1 MIVSTTSQTGSLL
14 VLSKD
19 HPQAA
24 THKRLHPLKGARMSM
39 LEIIKPTAKRRI
51 QLGNNRG
58 QTISARALGPH
69 PNAISKRCAAL
80 FPYPAS
86 PHFEAIAQKLKALP
100 VLPTVTHMGLFDV
113 KTEPVLFHPA
123 SHFFKRGLRLF
134 GPVAKHHKVI
144 GVANHAVAFWLHVTV
159 QRMKIDVGQQRTNHR
174 SLRRAARWRPSL
186 HLSDKVLLKKCF
198 DQLKHPPLAHPFLH
212 ALQKLFVGDGVEV
225 ALKISIHHKG
235 VALFKQP
242 IHFSKRVFAAT
253 PRAKTVA
260 HLKEL
265 PLKDRLQ
272 HKLKRRLNDAVFDR
286 RYSQGTKFST
296 PLGHLHSSY
305 GLWSVASLLKSRT
318 QLLKIH
324 LRPHRKPL
332 HTLSVHSRSSPVCL
346 DPLPCRPKRLGSVHF
361 IDQAEPFTSL
371 DAVLQRRQHAFV
383 PHRSFHPR
391 PVAAVCLCAL
401 CSLLRHYRR
410 LAFALLHCETH
421 TSTFLSPFP
430 RRGFAFRT
438 SRDFRRFGTMETL
451 TPAPL
456 TTPSAGLPAY
466 LTTPSCRSISN
477 HVGCL
482 DIATTTPA
490 CPAIFGLHHA

>member
-86 PHFEAIAQKLKALP
+86 PHFEAIAQKLKAFSF
-100 VLPTVTHMGLFDV
+100 LPTVTHMGLFDV

-144 GVANHAVAFWLHVTV
+144 GVANHAVAFLLHVTV

-186 HLSDKVLLKKCF
+186 HLSDNVLLKKCF

-318 QLLKIH
+318 QLLKIP

-332 HTLSVHSRSSPVCL
+332 YTLSVHSRSSPPFALTLCHAALSVSARYTL
-346 DPLPCRPKRLGSVHF
+346 SIRLNHLPPWT
-361 IDQAEPFTSL
+361 PFCS
-371 DAVLQRRQHAFV
+371 AANM
-383 PHRSFHPR
+383 RSFHTEASTHVQSRPR
-391 PVAAVCLCAL
+391 VFAPCVALSGTAGAWLSLCLVVELTPPPSCLPSLGAAL
-401 CSLLRHYRR
+401 LSALLAALAASLLRR
-410 LAFALLHCETH
+410 L
-421 TSTFLSPFP
+421 
-430 RRGFAFRT
+430 
-438 SRDFRRFGTMETL
+438 
-451 TPAPL
+451 
-456 TTPSAGLPAY
+456 
-466 LTTPSCRSISN
+466 
-477 HVGCL
+477 
-482 DIATTTPA
+482 
-490 CPAIFGLHHA
+490 